1 MILETVK
8 AEQVWIADRNFCT
21 KDFLTGISERE
32 GYFIVR
38 EHLNLK
44 WAEITA
50 RQEVGKNESGT
61 LFEQQVKLDS
71 GICVRRIT
79 IQLEKQ
85 TRHGDWQVTVLT
97 RN

>member
-1 MILETVK
+1 M
-8 AEQVWIADRNFCT
+8 
-21 KDFLTGISERE
+21 
-32 GYFIVR
+32 R

-79 IQLEKQ
+79 IQLGSIEKSHLN
-85 TRHGDWQVTVLT
+85 RGIGYEPKKL
-97 RN
+97 